1 MSGQTSFTSSVEGK
15 KDFWASSPG
24 PYLRQSTLTSLAR
37 NISGLELP
45 PSIYSN
51 TFEDKV
57 EDEERLASE
66 SDTAGTCLS
75 VRLREAIS
83 ESSKNKGDLDSDD
96 SEDDSENDFSEDDE

>member
-1 MSGQTSFTSSVEGK
+1 MNGQISFTSSVEGK
-15 KDFWASSPG
+15 KDFWASPG

-45 PSIYSN
+45 PSITSN

-96 SEDDSENDFSEDDE
+96 SEDDSENDFKAV